1 MSGGSM
7 DYVYTHV
14 YEAADQVMR
23 LMERIEDKDV
33 SEFEFDA
40 SRIAGMTAQRLKDKV
55 VALLRMGVRAL
66 RKGAIYAKRAEWL
79 ESDDDGYESF
89 VTRTLEE
96 LGQYEDKGNT
106 DLYLRADKSH
116 AEEVVTDWVGK
127 KFASCSQ
134 EEK

>member
-7 DYVYTHV
+7 DYMFTHV
-14 YEAADQVMR
+14 NEAADLVMC

-40 SRIAGMTAQRLKDKV
+40 RRMEGMTAQRLKDKV

-66 RKGAIYAKRAEWL
+66 REGAIYAKRAEWL
-79 ESDDDGYESF
+79 ESDDDGYDSF
-89 VTRTLEE
+89 ITRTTEE
-96 LGQYEDKGNT
+96 LSKYWETGESE
-106 DLYLRADKSH
+106 LYRRDDKS
-116 AEEVVTDWVGK
+116 G
-127 KFASCSQ
+127 